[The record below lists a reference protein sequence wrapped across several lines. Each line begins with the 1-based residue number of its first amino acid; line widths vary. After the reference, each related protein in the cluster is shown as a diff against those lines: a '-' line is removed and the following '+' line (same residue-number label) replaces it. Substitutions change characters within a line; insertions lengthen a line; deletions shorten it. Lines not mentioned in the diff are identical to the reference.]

1 MVICYSSPGKCT
13 LTSHFVNACS
23 VSSFLYK
30 QPHSKPSC
38 IKIKGLLETLHWR
51 EVRKTTI
58 RISEC
63 DIGIKYEGVIMGHV
77 GEKEDID
84 SRLRKKIKYRRNET
98 VEEGKARPLPTLPPH
113 SCVFHGGHS
122 GETRRK

>member
-23 VSSFLYK
+23 VSSFLFK

-51 EVRKTTI
+51 EVRKTII
-58 RISEC
+58 RISAC
-63 DIGIKYEGVIMGHV
+63 DIGIKYEGVIMGHA
-77 GEKEDID
+77 GEKEDNG
-84 SRLRKKIKYRRNET
+84 SRLRKTINYRRNES

-113 SCVFHGGHS
+113 SCVLPWWSLRGA
-122 GETRRK
+122 RRK